1 MIRLRFFARYAELVG
16 REELELP
23 VPGGG
28 PTTVEDVVRR
38 VRAGVPGAARLP
50 ERPLTAVNLRHVRL
64 DAPVQDGDEVAFLP
78 PLAEARDVPAG
89 YTAREPI
96 SPAALLAAVAG
107 PECGATCLFLGTVRD
122 GPEDGGV
129 TGIEYTAYETMA
141 AAELDRITADAR
153 RQWPGVR
160 LALRHRLGLV
170 PTEEASIGI
179 AAAAPHRADAF
190 AACRYVIEE
199 VKRRVPI
206 WKKELRADGSVLWV
220 DPQGRPAVVGPE

>member
-1 MIRLRFFARYAELVG
+1 
-16 REELELP
+16 
-23 VPGGG
+23 
-28 PTTVEDVVRR
+28 
-38 VRAGVPGAARLP
+38 
-50 ERPLTAVNLRHVRL
+50 
-64 DAPVQDGDEVAFLP
+64 VQG
-78 PLAEARDVPAG
+78 G
-89 YTAREPI
+89 YTTREPI
-96 SPAALLAAVAG
+96 SPAALLALVAG
-107 PECGATCLFLGTVRD
+107 PDCGATCLFLGTVRD

-129 TGIEYTAYETMA
+129 TGIEYSAYEAMA
-141 AAELDRITADAR
+141 GAELDRIIAETR
-153 RQWPGVR
+153 RQWPAAR

-199 VKRRVPI
+199 VKKRLPI